1 MGDSSDN
8 LTAKQHKAI
17 AALMSSSTVAKAA
30 AAVGVNERTIYTWLE
45 DADFDAAYRVAR
57 VEAVQQAIALLQKG
71 SSAAVGVLL
80 NLLTTGTPTVK
91 LGAARTVLEMAFK
104 AVELEDVRDELEQL
118 RTLVQERLGNEPPEL

>member
-1 MGDSSDN
+1 MAE

-17 AALMSSSTVAKAA
+17 AALMSSSTIAKAA
-30 AAVGVNERTIYTWLE
+30 AVVGVNERTIYTWLE

-71 SSAAVGVLL
+71 SSTAVGVLL
-80 NLLTTGTPTVK
+80 NLLSTGTPTVK

-104 AVELEDVRDELEQL
+104 AVELEDVRD
-118 RTLVQERLGNEPPEL
+118 